1 MPHQINSATINSNA
15 PESEEPQK
23 NIIDTL
29 LDREERSV
37 AELLTRFKN
46 LVLLAA
52 QPVQDAATKEVA
64 ASQALQ
70 MEIETSA
77 LVRAT
82 FPHIGQ

>member
-1 MPHQINSATINSNA
+1 MPHQINSNS

-23 NIIDTL
+23 SIADTL

-52 QPVQDAATKEVA
+52 QPVQDVATKEVA

-77 LVRAT
+77 LVRT
-82 FPHIGQ
+82 GFSHTGQ